1 MALQQQLSEMGF
13 KSFLDTAQYVAEKY
27 TLDITIASPFSLG
40 QPAAHVL
47 KDLKEEQR
55 ETLRNQLLQKTIH
68 SVFMKEASKTE
79 CDQKA
84 SFKWLK
90 DGRLQAQ
97 TEALIVAAQDGV
109 VHTWAY
115 QHRILKTTLDQQCR
129 TCGKSPETI
138 EHILSTCECYIPMDT
153 AQEQPRQSVVPVN
166 KSHSL
171 KIEVEPSK
179 RAQSTGRSDVKWG
192 DGVGTEAPSH

>member
-1 MALQQQLSEMGF
+1 MQKTRF
-13 KSFLDTAQYVAEKY
+13 NK
-27 TLDITIASPFSLG
+27 FSLG

-55 ETLRNQLLQKTIH
+55 ETVRNQLLQKTIH

-97 TEALIVAAQDGV
+97 TEALIVAAQDQWRSQDLYRV
-109 VHTWAY
+109 CM
-115 QHRILKTTLDQQCR
+115 QF
-129 TCGKSPETI
+129 CG
-138 EHILSTCECYIPMDT
+138 
-153 AQEQPRQSVVPVN
+153 
-166 KSHSL
+166 
-171 KIEVEPSK
+171 EV
-179 RAQSTGRSDVKWG
+179 Q
-192 DGVGTEAPSH
+192 